1 MISATLTGRSSP
13 DPLAARADVV
23 WQRLSR
29 LHACSIEQF

>member
-13 DPLAARADVV
+13 DPLARADVV
-23 WQRLSR
+23 RQRLRR